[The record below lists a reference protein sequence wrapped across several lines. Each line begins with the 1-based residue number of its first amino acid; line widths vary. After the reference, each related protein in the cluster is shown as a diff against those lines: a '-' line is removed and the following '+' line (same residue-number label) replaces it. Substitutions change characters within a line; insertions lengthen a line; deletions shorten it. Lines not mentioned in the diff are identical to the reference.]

1 MKSVVSASAPGK
13 IIITGEHFVVHGSYA
28 VAAAI
33 NKRVKVSVKDS
44 DRGTHIVSGNQKSE
58 LESNDG
64 RFSAVKSIVNS
75 VFEKYGSRKSI
86 QISIS
91 SSIPRGSGLGSS
103 AAVSV
108 ATAAALLKFLEAKT
122 DFESI
127 SEIALSGERYV
138 HGNPSGIDI
147 AASIRGGVILFSK
160 SEGVKPIQV
169 RREIQFIVIF
179 SGLSRKTSELI
190 TKVAKRRETYPFSFE
205 RLTQANSFLSLKVA
219 EAISSGDIPELGTL
233 MNVAQASLFWTGV
246 STSSTDILIEEALSN
261 GSLGAKITGAG
272 GGGSVIA
279 LPKTGMA
286 NSVLQ
291 SIFRKY
297 PVAFLAPAPQE
308 GLQWE
313 N

>member
-1 MKSVVSASAPGK
+1 M
-13 IIITGEHFVVHGSYA
+13 VHGSYA

-33 NKRVKVSVKDS
+33 NRRVKVSVKDS

-58 LESNDG
+58 LETNDG
-64 RFSAVKSIVNS
+64 RFSAVKSIINS
-75 VFEKYGSRKSI
+75 AFEKYGPKKRI

-108 ATAAALLKFLEAKT
+108 ATSAALLKFLEAKT

-127 SEIALSGERYV
+127 SEVALSGERYV

-160 SEGVKPIQV
+160 NEGVKPIQV

-190 TKVAKRRETYPFSFE
+190 AKVARRKQMFPFSFE

-219 EAISSGDIPELGTL
+219 EAIGSGDLPELGEL
-233 MNVAQASLFWTGV
+233 MNIAQTSLFWTGV
-246 STSSTDILIEEALSN
+246 STTSIDILIEEVLSN

-279 LPKTGMA
+279 LPKTGMT
-286 NSVLQ
+286 NSILQ
-291 SIFRKY
+291 SISNKY
-297 PVAFLAPAPQE
+297 PVGFLMRAPQE
-308 GLQWE
+308 GLRWE
-313 N
+313 H